1 MSESRCFCY
10 VRLCWRRDTRALLA
24 AGQDAE
30 AHSFITDNTHP
41 RLWRLLA
48 EHALER
54 LDLPTAEKGFVHCRD
69 MQGLQLVRH
78 ISKLGDKDKQQAE
91 VRLAHVQLFNMST
104 CWHLRR
110 SSHHKNI
117 VIVQLVLM

>member
-1 MSESRCFCY
+1 M
-10 VRLCWRRDTRALLA
+10 RRDTRALLA

-30 AHSFITDNTHP
+30 AHAFIQNNAHP

-54 LDLPTAEKGFVHCRD
+54 LDLDTAEKSFVHCRD

-78 ISKLGDKDKQQAE
+78 LSKLGDNDKQQAE
-91 VRLAHVQLFNMST
+91 VRTVTTVQWGPALCCCAGHMR
-104 CWHLRR
+104 CGC
-110 SSHHKNI
+110 
-117 VIVQLVLM
+117 

>member
-1 MSESRCFCY
+1 M
-10 VRLCWRRDTRALLA
+10 LPLHRDTRVLLA

-30 AHSFITDNTHP
+30 AHAFIQNNAHP

-54 LDLPTAEKGFVHCRD
+54 LDLATAEKGFVHCKD

-78 ISKLGDKDKQQAE
+78 LGKLGDNDKQQAE
-91 VRLAHVQLFNMST
+91 VRIRLH
-104 CWHLRR
+104 HRD
-110 SSHHKNI
+110 SSG
-117 VIVQLVLM
+117 LWCM